1 MAARANHGVAGCYSW
16 VLEILMYVK
25 YIPVSVFRAPC
36 ASSRSLIDERLS
48 VIEDLKSIFK
58 RNAYNSIAST
68 MRA

>member
-1 MAARANHGVAGCYSW
+1 
-16 VLEILMYVK
+16 
-25 YIPVSVFRAPC
+25 VFRAPC